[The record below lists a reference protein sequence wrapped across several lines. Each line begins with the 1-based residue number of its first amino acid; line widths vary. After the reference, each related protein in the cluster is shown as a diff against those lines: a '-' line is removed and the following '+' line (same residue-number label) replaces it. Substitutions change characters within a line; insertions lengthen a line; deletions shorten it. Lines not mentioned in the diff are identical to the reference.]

1 MIVYVKQNISIPA
14 SRCYLCFAHF
24 RWYFNSL
31 QDEVFEFFFSGSLWR
46 DEFLPGNILV
56 FDCLKNKYQYSVFC
70 CFKGETSMSC
80 LRLFISCLG
89 TLPIRKNFFSYQKII
104 LRNCRSTVSSRHIFK
119 ISDKPISYK
128 EFPKATRTFP
138 NISDFL
144 GRFTCLAEDLLEPS
158 VYWLST

>member
-1 MIVYVKQNISIPA
+1 MSNKTFQ
-14 SRCYLCFAHF
+14 
-24 RWYFNSL
+24 SL
-31 QDEVFEFFFSGSLWR
+31 LLGVTCVSHIFDGILIHYRMKFSNFFFQ
-46 DEFLPGNILV
+46 IL
-56 FDCLKNKYQYSVFC
+56 S
-70 CFKGETSMSC
+70 GETNSFLVTSSYSIVLKTSTSILSFVVSKARQAC
-80 LRLFISCLG
+80 HLRLFISCLA

-104 LRNCRSTVSSRHIFK
+104 LRNCRSTVSSLHIFK

>member
-31 QDEVFEFFFSGSLWR
+31 QDEVFEFFFQ
-46 DEFLPGNILV
+46 IL
-56 FDCLKNKYQYSVFC
+56 S
-70 CFKGETSMSC
+70 GETNSFLVTSSYSIVLKTSTSILSFVVSKARQAC
-80 LRLFISCLG
+80 HLRLFISCLG
-89 TLPIRKNFFSYQKII
+89 TLSIRKNFFSYQKII
-104 LRNCRSTVSSRHIFK
+104 LRNCRSTVSSLHIFK